1 MLKSKQ
7 KELFINQNKII
18 ELIKNNFNI
27 NKIYLFGSY
36 ARGDNDSD
44 SDIDIYITLNEE
56 ILSLEEYTKLTYAI
70 RKALINAKLYRRMDL
85 LLNSQ
90 KQFDNK
96 KRTNG
101 NIEYIINKEGVILYE

>member
-1 MLKSKQ
+1 MKAKQ

-36 ARGDNDSD
+36 ARGDYNNE
-44 SDIDIYITLNEE
+44 SDIDIYITLNND
-56 ILSLEEYTKLTYAI
+56 ILSLEEYTKITYAI
-70 RKALINAKLYRRMDL
+70 RKLLINKKLYRRMDL

-90 KQFDNK
+90 KEFDNK
-96 KRTNG
+96 KKING
-101 NIEYIINKEGVILYE
+101 NIEYVINREGVVIYE